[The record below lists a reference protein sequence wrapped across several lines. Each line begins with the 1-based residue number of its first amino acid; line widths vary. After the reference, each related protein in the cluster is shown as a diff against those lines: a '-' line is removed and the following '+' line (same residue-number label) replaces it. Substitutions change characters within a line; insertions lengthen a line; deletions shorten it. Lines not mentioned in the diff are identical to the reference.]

1 MKRDF
6 QINEEQFIALLE
18 DAVTKVKTEE
28 DPVVL
33 TEYKKIFKKVVPLTL
48 RSYVAAYLAKNAC
61 GGASGFRHRPRRDK
75 FSSRDRRHHEDFS
88 RNAIEGEN
96 AVRQKA
102 PRIVIDEAD
111 ATTIFIGIGRNRH
124 VFPRDLVGLIAQVVQ
139 IERERIGS
147 IKVLDN
153 YSFVQL
159 YKDDADKVINVLN
172 GYDYRGRK
180 LVVSFSRK
188 RDEVEGEKFD
198 DDGYSS
204 ESIENEAYNTDY
216 STEEESTSKEFLV

>member
-1 MKRDF
+1 M
-6 QINEEQFIALLE
+6 
-18 DAVTKVKTEE
+18 
-28 DPVVL
+28 
-33 TEYKKIFKKVVPLTL
+33 
-48 RSYVAAYLAKNAC
+48 
-61 GGASGFRHRPRRDK
+61 
-75 FSSRDRRHHEDFS
+75 
-88 RNAIEGEN
+88 
-96 AVRQKA
+96 
-102 PRIVIDEAD
+102 
-111 ATTIFIGIGRNRH
+111 
-124 VFPRDLVGLIAQVVQ
+124 VGLIAQVVQ

-216 STEEESTSKEFLV
+216 STEDESTSKEFLV